1 MADSTLKIGPEPVK
15 ENKLGLKALDYGG
28 GKSTLCAGCGHDA
41 ISNQIIRAFYE
52 MNVKPEKVAKFSGIG
67 CSSKTPAYFLKR
79 SHGFNSVH
87 GRMPAVATGA
97 MLANHKLLGIG
108 VSGDGDTASIGLG
121 QFMHMIRRNIPMIYI
136 IENNGVYGLTKGQ
149 FSATADEGSKLK
161 TGVINDLPP
170 MDLCALAVQL
180 GCGYVARGFAG
191 DPKQM
196 VNILKGCD
204 RARRAVGHRRDFAV
218 RHVQQSRRLDEG
230 LYVRE
235 GARRAACIRSASCSR
250 TTRSRSSRSRDTVRE
265 VTLHDGSRI
274 LLKTLEEDY
283 DPSDAVQALQ
293 RSHRAVE
300 NGQMLTGLVYLRP
313 EKKSFIS
320 LLNLVDEPLQ
330 SLPTERT
337 RPPREALD
345 KIMKELMVRFFRRSH
360 VFIPSVEQGGG
371 QKLSAVREEE
381 RPG

>member
-1 MADSTLKIGPEPVK
+1 MADSTLKIGPEPAK
-15 ENKLGLKALDYGG
+15 ENRIGLKALDYSG

-52 MNVKPEKVAKFSGIG
+52 MNVKPERVAKFSGIG
-67 CSSKTPAYFLKR
+67 CSSKTPAYFLQR

-97 MLANHKLLGIG
+97 MLANHTLLGIG

-121 QFMHMIRRNIPMIYI
+121 QFMHMIRRNIPLIYI

-161 TGVINDLPP
+161 TGVLNDLPP

-196 VNILKGCD
+196 VNILKGAIAHDGMSVIDVISPCVTFNNHEGSTKGYTYAKEHD
-204 RARRAVGHRRDFAV
+204 ELLHQIGF
-218 RHVQQSRRLDEG
+218 VQSYDQIEIEQDPG
-230 LYVRE
+230 
-235 GARRAACIRSASCSR
+235 
-250 TTRSRSSRSRDTVRE
+250 TMRE

-274 LLKTLEEDY
+274 LLKKLEEDY

-300 NGQMLTGLVYLRP
+300 QGAMLTGLVYLRP

-320 LLNLVDEPLQ
+320 LLNLVDEPLH
-330 SLPTERT
+330 SLTIERT

-345 KIMKELMVRFFRRSH
+345 KIMKELM
-360 VFIPSVEQGGG
+360 
-371 QKLSAVREEE
+371 
-381 RPG
+381 

>member
-1 MADSTLKIGPEPVK
+1 MADSTLKVTTADAPK
-15 ENKLGLKALDYGG
+15 ENRVGLKATDYSG

-52 MNVKPEKVAKFSGIG
+52 MSVKPERVAKFSGIG
-67 CSSKTPAYFLKR
+67 CSSKTPAYFLSR

-97 MLANHKLLGIG
+97 MLANHQLVGIG

-121 QFMHMIRRNIPMIYI
+121 QFMHMVRRNIPIVYI

-170 MDLCALAVQL
+170 MDLCALAVEL

-196 VNILKGCD
+196 INILKGAIAHD
-204 RARRAVGHRRDFAV
+204 GTAVIDVISPCVTFNNHEGSTKGYQYAKEHQELLQQIGF
-218 RHVQQSRRLDEG
+218 VQSYEQIEVEYDPG
-230 LYVRE
+230 
-235 GARRAACIRSASCSR
+235 
-250 TTRSRSSRSRDTVRE
+250 TVKE
-265 VTLHDGSRI
+265 VELHDGSRI
-274 LLKTLEEDY
+274 LLKKLEEDY

-293 RSHRAVE
+293 RLHRAVDA
-300 NGQMLTGLVYLRP
+300 GQMLTGLVYLRP
-313 EKKSFIS
+313 EKKSF
-320 LLNLVDEPLQ
+320 LKQLNLVDDPLW
-330 SLPTERT
+330 SLSQDRT
-337 RPPREALD
+337 RPSRESLD
-345 KIMKELMVRFFRRSH
+345 EIMRDLM
-360 VFIPSVEQGGG
+360 
-371 QKLSAVREEE
+371 
-381 RPG
+381 